1 MNLIFVGPPGAGK
14 GTQAK
19 KLVAKLSIPQIST
32 GDLLRAAVKKQTAL
46 GIEAKQ
52 FMEAGKLVP
61 DEVVA
66 GMIAERIAED
76 DCAAGFIL
84 DGFPRTL
91 PQADMLQGILTKA
104 GKQIDHVL
112 VLEVPDADLMGRLT
126 GRRVCR
132 ACGNAYHV
140 MFKPTAKEGVC
151 DACGGELYQRA
162 DDNEATI
169 SNRLEV
175 YHGQSKPL
183 MEYYGKL
190 GLVRKVDGTGGFEEI
205 FGRIEQAL
213 GL

>member
-32 GDLLRAAVKKQTAL
+32 GDLLRAAVKKETAL
-46 GIEAKQ
+46 GLEAKQ
-52 FMEAGKLVP
+52 YMEAGKLVP

-66 GMIAERIAED
+66 GMIAERIKEN
-76 DCAAGFIL
+76 DCTTGFIL

-91 PQADMLQGILTKA
+91 PQADMLQGILKEA
-104 GKQIDHVL
+104 GKAIDHVL
-112 VLEVPDADLMGRLT
+112 VLQVPDSELMGRLT

-132 ACGNAYHV
+132 ACGGEYHV
-140 MFKPTAKEGVC
+140 MFKPTAKEGIC

-169 SNRLEV
+169 GNRLEV
-175 YHGQSKPL
+175 YHGQTKPL
-183 MEYYGKL
+183 LDYYSKFE
-190 GLVRKVDGTGGFEEI
+190 LVRPVDGTGGFDEI
-205 FGRIEQAL
+205 FGRIEKAL
-213 GL
+213 GV